1 MFDGYDYVCAYLA
14 MNLRHIE
21 VFHAV
26 YLTGSVSAAAKVL
39 NVSQPTVSKVL
50 RHAEDKLS
58 FKLFD
63 RQGGRLSPTDRGA
76 KLFDKIEPIFETI
89 NELNRFTR
97 RLAEERSGL
106 LRFAMTPAFGLEVSP
121 VAIAKFSKNNPDV
134 TIEAETLHATQL
146 IKAIG
151 EGDADIGLVFDAPYS
166 AGLHHET
173 IGSAEFIC
181 VSPENSNFELAKT
194 LRLEA
199 LEKYPLITLN
209 AKSVLGQVLNNK
221 ISDDSKSFIHSP
233 IIVETYHLA
242 KRLVRQGAGVA
253 VIDSITAYSGDA
265 ANLRFHRIEQMPK
278 IGIDIITRSNVPVA
292 KIVHDFKEDIRE
304 AIATLKTP
312 TAP

>member
-1 MFDGYDYVCAYLA
+1 

-26 YLTGSVSAAAKVL
+26 FLTGSVSAAAKVL

-58 FKLFD
+58 FKLFE
-63 RQGGRLSPTDRGA
+63 RRGGRLTPTDRGV

-106 LRFAMTPAFGLEVSP
+106 LRFVMTPAFGLEVSP
-121 VAIAKFSKNNPDV
+121 VAIAEFSKNNPDV
-134 TIEAETLHATQL
+134 TIEAETLHADQL
-146 IKAIG
+146 IKAIAKG
-151 EGDADIGLVFDAPYS
+151 HADIGLVFDAPYS
-166 AGLHHET
+166 AGLQHEK

-181 VSPENSNFELAKT
+181 VSPDNSNLELAKS
-194 LRLEA
+194 LDLEA
-199 LEKYPLITLN
+199 LENYPLITLN

-221 ISDDSKSFIHSP
+221 ISDDLKSSINSP

-265 ANLRFHRIEQMPK
+265 GNLRFHRIKQMPK
-278 IGIDIITRSNVPVA
+278 INIDIITRSNVPIA
-292 KIVHDFKEDIRE
+292 KIVHDFKDDIRK
-304 AIATLKTP
+304 AIVSLKVP
-312 TAP
+312 TDT